1 MKAEMNGLNER
12 VVKKLI
18 EKSLHI
24 SSAESCSGGLFSALI
39 TAVPGSSEILDEA
52 IVTYSNNA
60 KSKRLG
66 VREETLQSYGAVSKQ
81 TANEMAEGIV
91 SYASSDI
98 GIAITGIAGPG
109 GGTEEIPVGTVWIGC
124 CVRDA
129 VFTKKLQLDGT
140 REIIRQKAKEEAI
153 LFVCECLKSCNI

>member
-109 GGTEEIPVGTVWIGC
+109 GGTDKKPVGTVYTAICFNGKTSVYHLLIKGNRDE
-124 CVRDA
+124 VREETCRF
-129 VFTKKLQLDGT
+129 VFERLDELLNYG
-140 REIIRQKAKEEAI
+140 
-153 LFVCECLKSCNI
+153 